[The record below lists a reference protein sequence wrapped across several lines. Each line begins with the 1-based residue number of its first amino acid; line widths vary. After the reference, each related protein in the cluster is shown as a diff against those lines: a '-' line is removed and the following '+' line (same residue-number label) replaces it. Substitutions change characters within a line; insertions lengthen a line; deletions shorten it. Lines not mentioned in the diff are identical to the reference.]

1 MQRCVAG
8 WGPRSK
14 GELTDLAV
22 NSVWDKR
29 KRGIRKGCKDWDDS
43 LTEMGKV
50 KRKAGCWVEK
60 TRSGFGFGFNKGEFC

>member
-1 MQRCVAG
+1 MLEMQRCVAG
-8 WGPRSK
+8 WGPRLK

-29 KRGIRKGCKDWDDS
+29 KRGIRKAWYDS

-50 KRKAGCWVEK
+50 ERKAGYWVEK
-60 TRSGFGFGFNKGEFC
+60 TR

>member
-1 MQRCVAG
+1 M
-8 WGPRSK
+8 K

-29 KRGIRKGCKDWDDS
+29 KRGIRRAWYDS

-50 KRKAGCWVEK
+50 ERKAACWVEK
-60 TRSGFGFGFNKGEFC
+60 TRLGFGFGFSKGELC